1 MMNKTDLSQLS
12 RADLEKRLHQYE
24 ERLKKV
30 REARKQKVSLTLDFD
45 VVDALDQRAR
55 ELNISRS
62 EMINSVLREKINN
75 QP

>member
-1 MMNKTDLSQLS
+1 MNKTDLSQLS